1 MRAMLVPA
9 LLWTSALG
17 CGVMAGVYFAF
28 SAFIMTSLGRIA
40 PASGMSAMNATIV
53 DIVKSPFMPVF
64 MLTTLTAVSLSI
76 LGAVRWGQLG
86 SALMAIGGAIYVLGM
101 FGVTMMV
108 NQPMN
113 EALLAA
119 DPATSQGVA
128 VWSRYLIDW
137 TMWNHLRTI
146 SSAVATAMFIAALT
160 AQ

>member
-1 MRAMLVPA
+1 MPATA
-9 LLWTSALG
+9 LLWTSAIG
-17 CGVMAGVYFAF
+17 CGLMAGVYFAF

-40 PASGMSAMNATIV
+40 PASGMVAMNATIV

-64 MLTTLTAVSLSI
+64 MLTTLTAASLAI
-76 LGAVRWGQLG
+76 LGVVRWGQPG
-86 SALMAIGGAIYVLGM
+86 SALMVIGGAIYVLGM
-101 FGVTMMV
+101 FGVTMVV

-119 DPATSQGVA
+119 DAATSQGVA

-146 SSAVATAMFIAALT
+146 SSTVATVMFIAALT
-160 AQ
+160 AR

>member
-1 MRAMLVPA
+1 MRAMLAPA
-9 LLWTSALG
+9 LLWASAIG
-17 CGVMAGVYFAF
+17 CGLMAGVYFAF

-40 PASGMSAMNATIV
+40 PASGMMAMNATIV

-64 MLTTLTAVSLSI
+64 MLTTLTAASLA
-76 LGAVRWGQLG
+76 GVVRWGQPG
-86 SALMAIGGAIYVLGM
+86 STLMVIGGAIYVLGM

-146 SSAVATAMFIAALT
+146 SSTVATAMFIAALT
-160 AQ
+160 AL

>member
-76 LGAVRWGQLG
+76 LGAVRWGQPG

-160 AQ
+160 AR